1 MITGSILAEHIR
13 RNWTTRGRWDA
24 MTLHRDRVMELL
36 RRARGE
42 SGKTLCLL
50 GPGNGNDIELG
61 QLAREFEKV
70 ALVDL
75 DEEAVGRAV
84 SRLSAEEAQRVERHC
99 PVELSGVLPVLES
112 WRARRR
118 RTDAEISAVKR
129 SVMAAPRPEVGSF
142 DVVASTCILTQLI
155 DAVYM
160 SLPTKHLRRDEL
172 LCAVR
177 DRHLEIILEMLKLGG
192 VGVLV
197 TDFVVAGS
205 TQELAPLG
213 ELTLSSSVQIAM
225 KRSEFFTGTDPFEI
239 RDFYKGLCGPGPT
252 VEDVAIEG
260 PWRWEVGGRILRV
273 CAVMFR
279 RRS

>member
-1 MITGSILAEHIR
+1 MITVSILAEHIR

-24 MTLHRDRVMELL
+24 MTVHRTRVMELL

-42 SGKTLCLL
+42 SGKTLCVL

-61 QLAREFEKV
+61 TLAREFEKV

-75 DEEAVGRAV
+75 DEGAVRRAV
-84 SRLSAEEAQRVERHC
+84 SRLSAEEAQRVEPHC

-112 WRARRR
+112 WRARGR
-118 RTDAEISAVKR
+118 RTDEEITAVKR
-129 SVMAAPRPEVGSF
+129 AVMAAPRPAVGEF

-160 SLPTKHLRRDEL
+160 SLPTKHSRRDEL
-172 LCAVR
+172 LMAVR
-177 DRHLEIILEMLKLGG
+177 DRHLEMILEMVNPGG

-197 TDFVVAGS
+197 TDFVVAVA
-205 TQELAPLG
+205 TQELAPLA
-213 ELTLSSSVQIAM
+213 ELALSSSMQSGM

-252 VEDVAIEG
+252 AADVAIEG
-260 PWRWEVGGRILRV
+260 PWRWEVGGRLLGV
-273 CAVMFR
+273 CAVRFR
-279 RRS
+279 RRG